1 MNGKSVNDINRE
13 IDKFLSVLWL
23 TLQNS
28 HLDLS
33 LFFMSP
39 EQRVVTNYISL
50 NKLLSLQ
57 NISIFL
63 HFISVSTVY
72 LFLPD
77 SAP

>member
-57 NISIFL
+57 NRVDDAEAIAQQNREEGL
-63 HFISVSTVY
+63 
-72 LFLPD
+72 
-77 SAP
+77 